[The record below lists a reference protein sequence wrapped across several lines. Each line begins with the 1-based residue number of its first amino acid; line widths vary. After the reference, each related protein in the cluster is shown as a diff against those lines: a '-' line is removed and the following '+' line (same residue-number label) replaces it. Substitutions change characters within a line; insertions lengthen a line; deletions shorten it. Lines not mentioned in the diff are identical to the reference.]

1 MTGFWAKLKHEIVE
15 AIPPA
20 IFFFIAF
27 QVIAFTHELTK
38 GEVGVALSTFV
49 SATIAALVVAKVVLI
64 VDLLPFVN
72 RYPDKPL
79 IYNVV
84 WKTVIYV
91 SAALIVRLLEEL
103 IPLIGDAGGVSAAFE
118 RLLDEVVWHHFW
130 AVQIWLVTLFT
141 FYCALR
147 EIGRIVGRR
156 ELLRM
161 FFGHPADRVS

>member
-27 QVIAFTHELTK
+27 QVIAFTHALTQ
-38 GEVGVALSTFV
+38 GEVGVALSTFI

-64 VDLLPFVN
+64 VDLMPFAN
-72 RYPDKPL
+72 RYPDEPL
-79 IYNVV
+79 VYNVA
-84 WKTVIYV
+84 WKTFIYV
-91 SAALIVRLLEEL
+91 AAALVVRLLEEL
-103 IPLIGDAGGVSAAFE
+103 IPLIGPAGSVGAAFQ
-118 RLLDEVVWHHFW
+118 RLLDEVQWHHFW

-147 EIGRIVGRR
+147 EIGRVIGRR
-156 ELLRM
+156 ELLQM
-161 FFGHPADRVS
+161 FFFRPAGEKT

>member
-27 QVIAFTHELTK
+27 QVIAFTHALTQ

-84 WKTVIYV
+84 WKTLIYV
-91 SAALIVRLLEEL
+91 SAALLVRILEEL
-103 IPLIGDAGGVSAAFE
+103 IPLLGSSGGVSAAFQ

-130 AVQIWLVTLFT
+130 AVQIWLVTLFA

-147 EIGRIVGRR
+147 EIGRIIGRQ
-156 ELLRM
+156 EILRM
-161 FFGHPADRVS
+161 FFGHPATEVS